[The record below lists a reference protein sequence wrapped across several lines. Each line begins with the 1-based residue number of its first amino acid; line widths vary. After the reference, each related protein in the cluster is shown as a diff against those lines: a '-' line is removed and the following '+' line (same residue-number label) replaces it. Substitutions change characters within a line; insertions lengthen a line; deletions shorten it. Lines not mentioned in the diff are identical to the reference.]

1 MKAPE
6 VIFVRYGIG
15 GADFLIK
22 STDPDVIKI
31 TDVEP
36 RLTRVDYENNI
47 TEVIVSDQMVVRYR
61 VDTSMVET
69 IDMDIARAS

>member
-6 VIFVRYGIG
+6 VIQVTYGLG
-15 GADFLIK
+15 GVVFIVK

-36 RLTRVDYENNI
+36 RLTRVDYENST
-47 TEVIVSDQMVVRYR
+47 TEVIVSDQMVIRYR
-61 VDTSMVET
+61 VDASLVDA
-69 IDMDIARAS
+69 IDMDIARVS

>member
-6 VIFVRYGIG
+6 VIAVEYGLG
-15 GADFLIK
+15 GESVEIK
-22 STDPDVIKI
+22 STDPGVIKI

-36 RLTRVDYENNI
+36 RLTKVDYENNI

-61 VDTSMVET
+61 VDATLVET
-69 IDMDIARAS
+69 IDMDVARVS